1 VTWSLTEKE
10 LKIISI
16 MRNGKKMSAREIKR
30 ALERDGIDLPYTTI
44 SSILEKLHYEGVLE
58 RKEVRSRGRYGKK
71 YLYYISS
78 SIFSVDSTHPFA
90 EMIKNVF
97 VPRNILYSNDSVAF
111 IDKKG
116 VITFLYGNGD
126 IISDERIVGRTVDE
140 IHSSVTAKFVKQ
152 IFNELKSGKREFFR
166 RVVYYEGVD
175 YEKHYCAVR
184 SSENEFLGVII
195 LTRPLKREKT
205 FPEEVLYL

>member
-1 VTWSLTEKE
+1 MTWSLTEKE
-10 LKIISI
+10 LKILSI

-30 ALERDGIDLPYTTI
+30 ALERGGVDLPYTTI
-44 SSILEKLHYEGVLE
+44 SSILEKLYYEGVLE

-78 SIFSVDSTHPFA
+78 SMFSVDSVHPFA

-116 VITFLYGNGD
+116 TITFLYGNGNV
-126 IISDERIVGRTVDE
+126 IRDERIVGKAVDE
-140 IHSSVTAKFVKQ
+140 IHSSVTAKFVKR
-152 IFNELKSGKREFFR
+152 IFDELKSGKRDFFK
-166 RVVYYEGVD
+166 RVVYYEGMD

-195 LTRPLKREKT
+195 LTRPLKKEERL
-205 FPEEVLYL
+205 PEELLYL